1 MKKIII
7 ACAIFMSPAVAL
19 GADLPGKSPPIIYS
33 PTSAEPAANWSGLY
47 VGANAGAGFGDV
59 KSTGMSGLSALTNA
73 SLSPAPNAIHRSGP
87 VGGLQAGYSV
97 QSGSIVYGLEGDF
110 AFGSI
115 RGSLDSGGV
124 VDTVPFIARLNSK
137 ISALMTV
144 RGRVG
149 YAFDDMLL
157 YGTGGFASGYHEGKA
172 SATSMGAT
180 ALYGQVTEWVP
191 GWTLGAG
198 GEYAMSR
205 NVSLKVEY
213 LYAQLNNKILGQSV
227 SHSLNLLRA
236 GANYR
241 F

>member
-1 MKKIII
+1 M
-7 ACAIFMSPAVAL
+7 
-19 GADLPGKSPPIIYS
+19 
-33 PTSAEPAANWSGLY
+33 SAEPAANWSGLY

-59 KSTGMSGLSALTNA
+59 KSTGMSGLSALTNT
-73 SLSPAPNAIHRSGP
+73 SLSSAPNAIHRSGP

-115 RGSLDSGGV
+115 RGSLDTGGV
-124 VDTVPFIARLNSK
+124 VNSVDASGAANAVPLTASLNSK
-137 ISALMTV
+137 ISALITV

-149 YAFDDMLL
+149 YAFDNMLL
-157 YGTGGFASGYHEGKA
+157 YGTGGFASGYHEGRGT
-172 SATSMGAT
+172 ATAMGAT
-180 ALYGQVTEWVP
+180 PVYGQVTEWVP

-236 GANYR
+236 GVNYR